1 MFAGCKR
8 KGNPCTLL
16 VKILKGASAM
26 ENSMWFLKN

>member
-1 MFAGCKR
+1 MFAGYKR
-8 KGNPCTLL
+8 KGTLL